1 MPRRNAEQFRLGGGG
16 DEHLAIHL
24 ETGPAPPSGGRIPA
38 RSDRIFVSDLSFTR
52 KRAPPPSPSSLPPL
66 IRRGA
71 RGDARMI
78 REYPCLLAESSSKL

>member
-52 KRAPPPSPSSLPPL
+52 KRAPPPPPLPSLPSYA
-66 IRRGA
+66 GA
-71 RGDARMI
+71 REGM
-78 REYPCLLAESSSKL
+78 RE